1 MSETLTTESMKSIQ
15 DYRRD
20 HPKGKTVIPVIIPCL
35 NEART
40 IDKVVMMFKD
50 THPSAEVYVNVVIDP
65 ETIDASAHFAMMAGA
80 SLLHPKEHGK
90 GQGVQYALDRL
101 DHQGFREYIFCDG
114 DITISPAA
122 VSELLMP
129 LNRHA
134 GQKILVPRFPTATE
148 WDEATATAGLK
159 FNPDAWPL
167 VSGIRRVR
175 RECIP
180 NGLWG
185 YLMET
190 QINKCVAENGFTTE
204 RAYSHDT
211 ISPLRFTKQRV
222 ADLLAN
228 GRYGK
233 EHGIL

>member
-1 MSETLTTESMKSIQ
+1 M
-15 DYRRD
+15 
-20 HPKGKTVIPVIIPCL
+20 IPVIIPCL
-35 NEART
+35 NEAKT
-40 IDKVVMMFKD
+40 IDKLVAMFKETCPCAD
-50 THPSAEVYVNVVIDP
+50 VYVNVVIDP

-80 SLLHPKEHGK
+80 SLVHSKEHGK
-90 GQGVQYALDRL
+90 GQGVNYALERL
-101 DHQGFREYIFCDG
+101 DHQGFREYILCDG

-122 VSELLMP
+122 VSELLLP

-134 GQKILVPRFPTATE
+134 GQKILIPRIPTATE
-148 WDEATATAGLK
+148 WDDATIRAGLQ
-159 FNPDAWPL
+159 FNPDAWSL

-180 NGLWG
+180 NGLYG

-190 QINKCVAENGFTTE
+190 QINRQVAECGYATE

-211 ISPLRFTKQRV
+211 ISPLRFTKRRV
-222 ADLLAN
+222 EDLLAH
-228 GRYGK
+228 GKYGK